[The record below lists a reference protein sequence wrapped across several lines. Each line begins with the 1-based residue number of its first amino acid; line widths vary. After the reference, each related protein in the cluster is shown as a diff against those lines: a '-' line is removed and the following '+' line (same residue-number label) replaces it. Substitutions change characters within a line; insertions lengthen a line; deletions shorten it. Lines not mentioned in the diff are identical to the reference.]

1 MLDIDFIL
9 SPLHFGFMLKAFIVS
24 FLIAVPTALLSCF
37 LVIKGWALMGD
48 AISHAVLP
56 GIILAFIFG
65 IPLIIG
71 AFLAG
76 LVCAVSIGFLSD
88 NCRVKPDTIMGVVFS
103 GMFGI
108 GLVLYGAVD
117 TNVHLDHIL
126 FGNILGVETAELIK
140 VGALSIVVSILI
152 IVKWKDL
159 LLYSFDP
166 IQAKSGGLPVN
177 FLYYGLLSMLSLTVV
192 STLTATGL
200 ILAVGLLIAPGGIA
214 FLITKSFFNMLW
226 ISVLICSFSML
237 LGVYLSFF
245 LDSAPAPTIILTLTG
260 FFVVVFTRKMLLD
273 YYNSR
278 KILSGIN

>member
-9 SPLHFGFMLKAFIVS
+9 SPLQFGFMLKAFTIS
-24 FLIAVPTALLSCF
+24 FLIAIPTALLSCF

-88 NCRVKPDTIMGVVFS
+88 NCRVKPDTIMGVIFS

-126 FGNILGVETAELIK
+126 FGNILGVETAELIQ
-140 VGALSIVVSILI
+140 VGALSTVVSILI
-152 IVKWKDL
+152 IIKWKDL

-166 IQAKSGGLPVN
+166 IQAKSVGLPVN
-177 FLYYGLLSMLSLTVV
+177 FLYYGLLSLLSLTVV
-192 STLTATGL
+192 TTLTATGL
-200 ILAVGLLIAPGGIA
+200 ILAVGLLIAPGAIA

-226 ISVLICSFSML
+226 ISVVICSFSML

-260 FFVVVFTRKMLLD
+260 FFVVVLTRKMLLD

>member
-1 MLDIDFIL
+1 MGGLICT
-9 SPLHFGFMLKAFIVS
+9 VS
-24 FLIAVPTALLSCF
+24 T
-37 LVIKGWALMGD
+37 
-48 AISHAVLP
+48 
-56 GIILAFIFG
+56 
-65 IPLIIG
+65 
-71 AFLAG
+71 
-76 LVCAVSIGFLSD
+76 GFLSD
-88 NCRVKPDTIMGVVFS
+88 NCRVKSDTIMGVVFS

-126 FGNILGVETAELIK
+126 FGNILGVETVELIQ
-140 VGALSIVVSILI
+140 VGALSTVVSILVI
-152 IVKWKDL
+152 IKWKDL

-166 IQAKSGGLPVN
+166 IQAKSVGLPVN
-177 FLYYGLLSMLSLTVV
+177 FLYYGLLSLLSLTVV
-192 STLTATGL
+192 TTLTATGL
-200 ILAVGLLIAPGGIA
+200 ILAVGLLIAPGAIA

-260 FFVVVFTRKMLLD
+260 FFVVVFTRKMLVD

-278 KILSGIN
+278 KILRGIN

>member
-9 SPLHFGFMLKAFIVS
+9 SPLQFGFMLKAFTIS
-24 FLIAVPTALLSCF
+24 FLIAIPTALLSCF

-88 NCRVKPDTIMGVVFS
+88 NCRVKPDTIMGVIFS

-126 FGNILGVETAELIK
+126 FGNILGVETAELIQ

-152 IVKWKDL
+152 IIK
-159 LLYSFDP
+159 
-166 IQAKSGGLPVN
+166 
-177 FLYYGLLSMLSLTVV
+177 
-192 STLTATGL
+192 
-200 ILAVGLLIAPGGIA
+200 
-214 FLITKSFFNMLW
+214 
-226 ISVLICSFSML
+226 
-237 LGVYLSFF
+237 
-245 LDSAPAPTIILTLTG
+245 
-260 FFVVVFTRKMLLD
+260 
-273 YYNSR
+273 
-278 KILSGIN
+278 

>member
-1 MLDIDFIL
+1 
-9 SPLHFGFMLKAFIVS
+9 
-24 FLIAVPTALLSCF
+24 
-37 LVIKGWALMGD
+37 MGD

-76 LVCAVSIGFLSD
+76 MVCAVSTGFLSD
-88 NCRVKPDTIMGVVFS
+88 NCRVKPDTIMGVIFS

-126 FGNILGVETAELIK
+126 FGNILGVETVELIQ
-140 VGALSIVVSILI
+140 VGALSTVVSILVI
-152 IVKWKDL
+152 IKWKDL

-200 ILAVGLLIAPGGIA
+200 ILAVGLLIAPGAIA

-260 FFVVVFTRKMLLD
+260 FFVAVLTRKLLLD

-278 KILSGIN
+278 KILSGVN